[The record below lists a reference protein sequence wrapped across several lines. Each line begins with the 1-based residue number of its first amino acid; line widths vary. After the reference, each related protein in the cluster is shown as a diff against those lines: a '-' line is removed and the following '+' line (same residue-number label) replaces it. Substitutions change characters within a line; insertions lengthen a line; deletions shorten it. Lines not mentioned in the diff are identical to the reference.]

1 MYKFTKREPAVRQR
15 PSQHGNT
22 TEELISAP
30 SNFRRTGSS
39 AVIKDKLEGIFDMS
53 ENPGDESLISG
64 GVASSTKLLQGVVIP
79 ASPSKA
85 PARRGRPISAK
96 SSSVSS
102 ILSSRRDQSSEYDTP
117 GTSTVATPAESTM
130 KIEKSFGLIMRSK
143 AAAQIQH
150 RRTLPVSGANGKRKR
165 EEVDEL
171 ADATMDAD
179 ALFARALQEEEYQEV
194 APSLSRT
201 TKARRV
207 VLDSEEGHSSSDLS
221 SDFSASEASIEVN
234 RQRVKRIKSGGRK
247 ALPSRAARDSA
258 RKSIADKASTGIVD
272 TEDSSLSD
280 FISEFDSEDLDFEDF
295 AGEEDDD
302 LLQLPDNTA
311 APASAPNA
319 FRQHRIRRPR
329 TMPNSTAV
337 RRGPA
342 SWMTSRV

>member
-1 MYKFTKREPAVRQR
+1 MRQR
-15 PSQHGNT
+15 PSQNGNAA
-22 TEELISAP
+22 EELISTP
-30 SNFRRTGSS
+30 TSFRRTGSS
-39 AVIKDKLEGIFDMS
+39 VVIKDELEGVFDMS
-53 ENPGDESLISG
+53 SNPGGESLISV
-64 GVASSTKLLQGVVIP
+64 GVASSTKLLRGVVIP

-85 PARRGRPISAK
+85 LARRGKPISAK

-117 GTSTVATPAESTM
+117 GTSAVATPAESTM
-130 KIEKSFGLIMRSK
+130 KIEKSGK

-150 RRTLPVSGANGKRKR
+150 RRTLPLSGANGKRKR

-179 ALFARALQEEEYQEV
+179 VLLARALQEEEYQEV
-194 APSLSRT
+194 APSLGRT

-207 VLDSEEGHSSSDLS
+207 VLDSEERHSTSDLS

-234 RQRVKRIKSGGRK
+234 RPRVKRIKSGGRK

-258 RKSIADKASTGIVD
+258 RKSIADRASTGIVD

-280 FISEFDSEDLDFEDF
+280 FISEFDFEDLDSEDF

-302 LLQLPDNTA
+302 LLQQPDTTA
-311 APASAPNA
+311 APASAPIA
-319 FRQHRIRRPR
+319 RRQHRIRRAR
-329 TMPNSTAV
+329 TMPNSTAA
-337 RRGPA
+337 RRDPA